1 MTSHSVKTIPEAL
14 LKLKAA
20 LEEGKYDD
28 VPKKRTAQEHVHA
41 TNEKPKR
48 NSYKQHVSNA
58 ATKKIAHEK
67 VGAHRA
73 INLKVENKKD
83 AEILSGGQKPQREN
97 EKPIPLGKNERV
109 KTALAWLY
117 KTFPDVFRI
126 HDRLPLKIGITSDV
140 AAWIDAH
147 QQKQIQSSDDS
158 VSEAENVTQMPYIP
172 SKTAIRDAITVYT
185 SSRLYQ
191 KTLLQNDKRYDLSGN
206 EAGVVEEQ
214 QKAHANQRNAT
225 IEAAIQVQVEKREA
239 FRERLK
245 ISEELRKAEQQAKG
259 AADGLSTDG

>member
-28 VPKKRTAQEHVHA
+28 MPKKHTAQERVHKI
-41 TNEKPKR
+41 NEKPKR
-48 NSYKQHVSNA
+48 NSYKQHAKNA
-58 ATKKIAHEK
+58 ATHEKAHEK

-73 INLKVENKKD
+73 INLKAESKKD
-83 AEILSGGQKPQREN
+83 ADILSDGKKPQRQN

-109 KTALAWLY
+109 KTALTWLCE
-117 KTFPDVFRI
+117 TFPDVFRI

-140 AAWIDAH
+140 AAWIDGH
-147 QQKQIQSSDDS
+147 QQKQMQSSDDS
-158 VSEAENVTQMPYIP
+158 VSEAENVAQMPCIP

-191 KTLLQNDKRYDLSGN
+191 KALLQNDKRYDLSGN
-206 EAGVVEEQ
+206 EAGIVEEQ

-245 ISEELRKAEQQAKG
+245 ISEELRKAEQQEKSAP
-259 AADGLSTDG
+259 DGLSTDG